1 MCSRTHSARR
11 RRSWTKTAVQEI
23 SGQTCEAGPGRASQL
38 CWQVSKGVWPRH
50 RQTLLNL
57 NPPTPQTEAPP
68 LCSFARLNA
77 LFLYWHHF
85 NFLHKSAA
93 FSAWVTGEQTSCEIA
108 SLLRPP
114 PHPPLLDRDVAAS
127 AVPPNLWYS
136 PNTACRKSWMECQE
150 LGLILLQRGVKIK

>member
-1 MCSRTHSARR
+1 MCAR
-11 RRSWTKTAVQEI
+11 RRSWTKNAVQEI
-23 SGQTCEAGPGRASQL
+23 SGRTCEAGPGRASQL
-38 CWQVSKGVWPRH
+38 CWQVSKGAWPRH

-68 LCSFARLNA
+68 LCSFARLSA

-93 FSAWVTGEQTSCEIA
+93 FSAWVTEEQTSCEIA

-114 PHPPLLDRDVAAS
+114 SHLPLLDRDVAAS

-136 PNTACRKSWMECQE
+136 PNAACRKSWMKGKRESVKRE
-150 LGLILLQRGVKIK
+150 ALYYDQRGVKIK